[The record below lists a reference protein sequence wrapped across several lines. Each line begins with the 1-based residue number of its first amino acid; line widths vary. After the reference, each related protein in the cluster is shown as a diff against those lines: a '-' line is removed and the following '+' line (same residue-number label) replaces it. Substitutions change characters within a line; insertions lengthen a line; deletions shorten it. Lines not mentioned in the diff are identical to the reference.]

1 MIEALQ
7 REDAAVPPF
16 FWEENMSALKHT
28 FMGLMTAGA
37 VVAYARSGLAQE
49 CKNPDQLVFSIIP
62 TEETTQELDIYKPLL
77 DKLKEKT
84 GKPVE
89 FFMPTSYA
97 SVIEGM
103 VNGWVQIGVH
113 GPNSYVLAKEK
124 DPALEVFATYTKA
137 KGHFQEE
144 GPGYRAVLI
153 SKAVSK
159 FDSIETVKGS
169 VVGLADPASTSGNL
183 LPRMVFGDLVKVGPE
198 LEKYFSKVVY
208 TGGHDQSALAV
219 KEGRVDDA
227 FVATHRLDNV
237 IDRGLAKAEDFKVVW
252 SSEIIPQDPM
262 VYRGDLCEPLKAD
275 IREAFLTLHEDANSK
290 PFFDGIKSTKFV
302 PMKDSD
308 YDIIRKLV
316 AAEKAA
322 GQ

>member
-1 MIEALQ
+1 MKPATRILASV
-7 REDAAVPPF
+7 AA
-16 FWEENMSALKHT
+16 
-28 FMGLMTAGA
+28 AGTVA
-37 VVAYARSGLAQE
+37 AYASTAFAQE
-49 CKNPDQLVFSIIP
+49 CKDPGQLVFSIIP

-77 DKLKEKT
+77 TALKEKT
-84 GKPVE
+84 GKSIE

-103 VNGWVQIGVH
+103 VNGWVHIGVH

-124 DPALEVFATYTKA
+124 DPNLEVFATYTKL

-144 GPGYRAVLI
+144 GPGYRAVLVVRAD
-153 SKAVSK
+153 SD
-159 FDSIETVKGS
+159 FDSIESLKGTI
-169 VVGLADPASTSGNL
+169 VGLADPASTSGNL
-183 LPRMVFGDLVKVGPE
+183 MPRMVFGELIGTGPE
-198 LEKYFSKVVY
+198 LEQYFSKVVY

-237 IDRGLAKAEDFKVVW
+237 IDRGLAKTEDYRVLW
-252 SSEIIPQDPM
+252 QWGIIPQDPM
-262 VYRGDLCEPLKAD
+262 VYRTDLCEPIKAA
-275 IREAFLTLHEDANSK
+275 IRDAFLTLHENPDAK

-302 PMKDSD
+302 AMQDSD

-316 AAEKAA
+316 EAEKKAE

>member
-1 MIEALQ
+1 MKLLKMV
-7 REDAAVPPF
+7 AV
-16 FWEENMSALKHT
+16 S
-28 FMGLMTAGA
+28 LMAAGA
-37 VVAYARSGLAQE
+37 SISYSASALAQE
-49 CKNPDQLVFSIIP
+49 CKDPETLVFSIIP
-62 TEETTQELDIYKPLL
+62 TEETTQELDIYQPLL
-77 DKLKEKT
+77 SALKEKT

-124 DPALEVFATYTKA
+124 DPKLEVFATYTKT

-144 GPGYRAVLI
+144 GPGYRAVLLV
-153 SKAVSK
+153 KADSK
-159 FDSIETVKGS
+159 FDSIESLKGS

-183 LPRMVFGDLVKVGPE
+183 LPRMVFGDKIGTGPE

-237 IDRGLAKAEDFKVVW
+237 IDRGLATPEDYRVLW
-252 SSEIIPQDPM
+252 QSDIIPQDPM
-262 VYRGDLCEPLKAD
+262 VYRGDLCEPIKAA
-275 IREAFLTLHEDANSK
+275 IRDAFLTLNENPDAK
-290 PFFDGIKSTKFV
+290 PFFEGIKSTKFV

-322 GQ
+322 GN

>member
-1 MIEALQ
+1 MKPATRILASV
-7 REDAAVPPF
+7 AA
-16 FWEENMSALKHT
+16 
-28 FMGLMTAGA
+28 AGTVA
-37 VVAYARSGLAQE
+37 AYASTAFAQE
-49 CKNPDQLVFSIIP
+49 CKDPGQLVFSIIP
-62 TEETTQELDIYKPLL
+62 TEETTRELDIYKPLL
-77 DKLKEKT
+77 TALKEKT
-84 GKPVE
+84 GKSIE

-103 VNGWVQIGVH
+103 VNGWVHIGVH

-124 DPALEVFATYTKA
+124 DPNLEVFATYTKL

-144 GPGYRAVLI
+144 GPGYRAVLVVRAD
-153 SKAVSK
+153 SD
-159 FDSIETVKGS
+159 FDSIESLKGTI
-169 VVGLADPASTSGNL
+169 VGLADPASTSGNL
-183 LPRMVFGDLVKVGPE
+183 MPRMVFGELIGTGPE

-237 IDRGLAKAEDFKVVW
+237 IDRGLAKTEDYRVLW
-252 SSEIIPQDPM
+252 QSGIIPQDPM
-262 VYRGDLCEPLKAD
+262 VYRTDLCEPIKAA
-275 IREAFLTLHEDANSK
+275 IRDAFLTLHENPDAK

-302 PMKDSD
+302 AMQDSD

-316 AAEKAA
+316 EAEKKAE

>member
-1 MIEALQ
+1 MT
-7 REDAAVPPF
+7 F
-16 FWEENMSALKHT
+16 LKSS
-28 FMGLMTAGA
+28 
-37 VVAYARSGLAQE
+37 VVGLATIGALIAYTCTGALAEE
-49 CKNPDQLVFSIIP
+49 CKDPKALVFSIIP

-84 GKPVE
+84 GKSVE

-124 DPALEVFATYTKA
+124 DPKLEVFATYTKT

-144 GPGYRAVLI
+144 GPGYRAVLLV
-153 SKAVSK
+153 KADSK
-159 FDSIETVKGS
+159 FDSIESLKGS

-183 LPRMVFGDLVKVGPE
+183 LPRMVFGEKIGTGPE

-237 IDRGLAKAEDFKVVW
+237 IDRGLAKKEDFRVLWESDV
-252 SSEIIPQDPM
+252 IPQDPM
-262 VYRGDLCEPLKAD
+262 VYRSDLCEPLKAS
-275 IREAFLTLHEDANSK
+275 IRDAFLTLHEDPASK
-290 PFFDGIKSTKFV
+290 PFFDGINSTKFV
-302 PMKDSD
+302 AMKDSD

-322 GQ
+322 SK

>member
-1 MIEALQ
+1 MKPATRIFASM
-7 REDAAVPPF
+7 ATA
-16 FWEENMSALKHT
+16 SAI
-28 FMGLMTAGA
+28 
-37 VVAYARSGLAQE
+37 VAYASAAFAQE
-49 CKNPDQLVFSIIP
+49 CKDPDQLVFSIIP

-77 DKLKEKT
+77 SALKEKT
-84 GKPVE
+84 GKSVE

-103 VNGWVQIGVH
+103 VNGWVHIGVH

-124 DPALEVFATYTKA
+124 DPNLEVFATYTKI

-144 GPGYRAVLI
+144 GPGYRAVLVVK
-153 SKAVSK
+153 SDSK
-159 FDSIETVKGS
+159 FDSIESLKGTI
-169 VVGLADPASTSGNL
+169 VGLADPASTSGNL
-183 LPRMVFGDLVKVGPE
+183 MPRMVFGDQIGTGPE

-237 IDRGLAKAEDFKVVW
+237 IDRGLAAPEDYRVLW
-252 SSEIIPQDPM
+252 QSGIIPQDPM
-262 VYRGDLCEPLKAD
+262 VYRTDLCDPIKAA
-275 IREAFLTLHEDANSK
+275 IREAFLTLHENPDAK

-302 PMKDSD
+302 AMQDSD

-316 AAEKAA
+316 DAEKKAE

>member
-1 MIEALQ
+1 
-7 REDAAVPPF
+7 
-16 FWEENMSALKHT
+16 
-28 FMGLMTAGA
+28 MTNFKRVFTILASAGA
-37 VVAYARSGLAQE
+37 LGAYAAAASAQA
-49 CKNPDQLVFSIIP
+49 CKNPDALVFSIIP

-77 DKLKEKT
+77 DKIKEKT
-84 GKPVE
+84 GKSVE

-103 VNGWVQIGVH
+103 VNGWVNIGVH

-124 DPALEVFATYTKA
+124 DPSLEVFATYTKT

-144 GPGYRAVLI
+144 GPGYKAVLI
-153 SKAVSK
+153 SKADSK
-159 FDSIETVKGS
+159 FDTIDAVKGS

-183 LPRMVFGDLVKVGPE
+183 LPRMVFGDLVKTGPE

-237 IDRGLAKAEDFKVVW
+237 IDRGLAKPEDYKVIW
-252 SSEIIPQDPM
+252 SSEVIPQDPM
-262 VYRGDLCEPLKAD
+262 VYDGKLCDELKGH
-275 IREAFLTLHEDANSK
+275 IREAFLTLHEDAASK

-302 PMKDSD
+302 AMKDSD

-322 GQ
+322 EKAK

>member
-1 MIEALQ
+1 MTFLKQTILTL
-7 REDAAVPPF
+7 AATTGLAAI
-16 FWEENMSALKHT
+16 SAS
-28 FMGLMTAGA
+28 GA
-37 VVAYARSGLAQE
+37 LAQE

-124 DPALEVFATYTKA
+124 DPALEVFATYTKT

-144 GPGYRAVLI
+144 GPGYKAVLI
-153 SKAVSK
+153 SKADSK
-159 FDSIETVKGS
+159 FDSIESVKGS

-183 LPRMVFGDLVKVGPE
+183 LPRMVFGDLVKTGPE

-237 IDRGLAKAEDFKVVW
+237 IDRGLAKAEDYKVIW
-252 SSEIIPQDPM
+252 SSDVIPQDPM
-262 VYRGDLCEPLKAD
+262 VYRGDLCDDLKAQ
-275 IREAFLTLHEDANSK
+275 IREAFLTLHEDAASK

-302 PMKDSD
+302 AMKDSD

-316 AAEKAA
+316 EAEKAAEKAK
-322 GQ
+322 

>member
-1 MIEALQ
+1 MKPATRILASV
-7 REDAAVPPF
+7 AA
-16 FWEENMSALKHT
+16 
-28 FMGLMTAGA
+28 AGTVA
-37 VVAYARSGLAQE
+37 AYASTAFAQE
-49 CKNPDQLVFSIIP
+49 CKDPGQLVFSIIP

-77 DKLKEKT
+77 TALKEKT
-84 GKPVE
+84 GKSIE

-103 VNGWVQIGVH
+103 VNGWVHIGVH

-124 DPALEVFATYTKA
+124 DPNLEVFATYTKL

-144 GPGYRAVLI
+144 GPGYRAVLVVRAD
-153 SKAVSK
+153 SD
-159 FDSIETVKGS
+159 FDSIESLKGTI
-169 VVGLADPASTSGNL
+169 VGLADPASTSGNL
-183 LPRMVFGDLVKVGPE
+183 MPRMVFGELIGTGPE
-198 LEKYFSKVVY
+198 LEQYFSKVVY

-237 IDRGLAKAEDFKVVW
+237 IDRGLAKTEDYRVLW
-252 SSEIIPQDPM
+252 QSGIIPQDPM
-262 VYRGDLCEPLKAD
+262 VYRTDLCEPIKAA
-275 IREAFLTLHEDANSK
+275 IRDAFLTLHENPDAK
-290 PFFDGIKSTKFV
+290 PFFGGIKSTKFV
-302 PMKDSD
+302 AMQDSD

-316 AAEKAA
+316 EAEKKAE

>member
-1 MIEALQ
+1 MN
-7 REDAAVPPF
+7 F
-16 FWEENMSALKHT
+16 LKHT
-28 FMGLMTAGA
+28 VTRLTAACA
-37 VVAYARSGLAQE
+37 VIAYASSAAFAQE
-49 CKNPDQLVFSIIP
+49 CKDPSQLVFSIIP
-62 TEETTQELDIYKPLL
+62 TEETTQELDIYQPLI

-103 VNGWVQIGVH
+103 VNGWVHIGVH

-124 DPALEVFATYTKA
+124 DPALEVFATYTKT

-144 GPGYRAVLI
+144 GPGYKAVLI
-153 SKAVSK
+153 SRSDSK
-159 FDSIETVKGS
+159 FDTVESVKGS
-169 VVGLADPASTSGNL
+169 VTGLADPASTSGNL
-183 LPRMVFGDLVKVGPE
+183 LPRMVFGDLIGVGPE

-237 IDRGLAKAEDFKVVW
+237 IDRGLAKPEDFKVVW
-252 SSEIIPQDPM
+252 SSEVIPQDPM
-262 VYRGDLCEPLKAD
+262 VYRGDLCEPLKAA
-275 IREAFLTLHEDANSK
+275 IREAFLTLHEDPSSK
-290 PFFDGIKSTKFV
+290 PLFDGIKSTKFV
-302 PMKDSD
+302 AMKDSD

-322 GQ
+322 GN

>member
-1 MIEALQ
+1 MKLLKMV
-7 REDAAVPPF
+7 AV
-16 FWEENMSALKHT
+16 S
-28 FMGLMTAGA
+28 LMAAGA
-37 VVAYARSGLAQE
+37 SISYSAGALAQE
-49 CKNPDQLVFSIIP
+49 CKDPETLVFSIIP
-62 TEETTQELDIYKPLL
+62 TEETTQELDIYAPLL
-77 DKLKEKT
+77 AALKEKT

-124 DPALEVFATYTKA
+124 DPKLEVFATYTKT

-144 GPGYRAVLI
+144 GPGYRAVLLV
-153 SKAVSK
+153 KADSK
-159 FDSIETVKGS
+159 FDSIESLKGS

-183 LPRMVFGDLVKVGPE
+183 LPRMVFGDKIGTGPE

-237 IDRGLAKAEDFKVVW
+237 IDRGLATPEDYRVLW
-252 SSEIIPQDPM
+252 QSDIIPQDPM
-262 VYRGDLCEPLKAD
+262 VYRGDLCEPIKAA
-275 IREAFLTLHEDANSK
+275 IRDAFLTLHDNPEAK
-290 PFFDGIKSTKFV
+290 PFFNGIKSTKFV

-322 GQ
+322 GN

>member
-1 MIEALQ
+1 MTIFKRTIA
-7 REDAAVPPF
+7 
-16 FWEENMSALKHT
+16 S
-28 FMGLMTAGA
+28 LMTVGALIAYNAGA
-37 VVAYARSGLAQE
+37 QAAEE
-49 CKNPDQLVFSIIP
+49 CKNPDSLVFSIIP
-62 TEETTQELDIYKPLL
+62 TEETTQELDIYKPLI

-84 GKPVE
+84 GKSVE

-144 GPGYRAVLI
+144 GPGYRAVLVV
-153 SKAVSK
+153 KTGSK
-159 FDSIETVKGS
+159 FDSIESLKGS
-169 VVGLADPASTSGNL
+169 VLGLADPASTSGNL
-183 LPRMVFGDLVKVGPE
+183 LPRMVFGEKVGVGPD

-219 KEGRVDDA
+219 EEGRVDAA

-237 IDRGLAKAEDFKVVW
+237 IDRGLAKPEDYKVLW
-252 SSEIIPQDPM
+252 TSDLIPQDPM
-262 VYRGDLCEPLKAD
+262 VYDGKLCEPLKAQ
-275 IREAFLTLHEDANSK
+275 IRDAFLTLNEDPASK
-290 PFFDGIKSTKFV
+290 PFFDGIHSTKFV
-302 PMKDSD
+302 AMKDSD
-308 YDIIRKLV
+308 YDIIRKFV
-316 AAEKAA
+316 EAEKAA
-322 GQ
+322 GK

>member
-1 MIEALQ
+1 MTIQKRLIA
-7 REDAAVPPF
+7 
-16 FWEENMSALKHT
+16 
-28 FMGLMTAGA
+28 GLATAGA
-37 VVAYARSGLAQE
+37 IVACATAGYAQE

-77 DKLKEKT
+77 DAIKAKT
-84 GKPVE
+84 GKSVE

-103 VNGWVQIGVH
+103 VNGWVNIGVH
-113 GPNSYVLAKEK
+113 GPNSYVLAREK
-124 DPALEVFATYTKA
+124 DPTLEVFATYTKT

-153 SKAVSK
+153 SKADSK
-159 FDSIETVKGS
+159 FTTVEDVKGS

-183 LPRMVFGDLVKVGPE
+183 LPRMVFGDLIKTGPK
-198 LEKYFSKVVY
+198 LEDYFSKVVY

-237 IDRGLAKAEDFKVVW
+237 IDRGLAKPEDYKVIW
-252 SSEIIPQDPM
+252 SSDIIPQDPM
-262 VYRGDLCEPLKAD
+262 VYDGKLCDDLKGQ
-275 IREAFLTLHEDANSK
+275 IREAFLTLHEDAASK

-302 PMKDSD
+302 AMKDSD

-322 GQ
+322 EQAK

>member
-1 MIEALQ
+1 MSVLKRMIA
-7 REDAAVPPF
+7 
-16 FWEENMSALKHT
+16 
-28 FMGLMTAGA
+28 GLATIGA
-37 VVAYARSGLAQE
+37 VVAYAGTGALAQE
-49 CKNPDQLVFSIIP
+49 CKDPATLVFSIIP
-62 TEETTQELDIYKPLL
+62 TEETTQELDIYAPLL
-77 DKLKEKT
+77 AKLKEKT
-84 GKPVE
+84 GKSIE

-103 VNGWVQIGVH
+103 VNGWVHIGVH

-124 DPALEVFATYTKA
+124 DPALEVFATYTKT

-144 GPGYRAVLI
+144 GPGYRAVLLVR
-153 SKAVSK
+153 ADSK
-159 FDSIETVKGS
+159 FDSIESLKGS

-183 LPRMVFGDLVKVGPE
+183 LPRMVFGDQIGTGPE

-237 IDRGLAKAEDFKVVW
+237 IDRGLANTEDYRVLWQSDV
-252 SSEIIPQDPM
+252 IPQDPM
-262 VYRGDLCEPLKAD
+262 VYRGDLCEPVKAA

-302 PMKDSD
+302 AMKDGD

-316 AAEKAA
+316 EAEKAA

>member
-1 MIEALQ
+1 MKPATRILASV
-7 REDAAVPPF
+7 AA
-16 FWEENMSALKHT
+16 
-28 FMGLMTAGA
+28 AGTVA
-37 VVAYARSGLAQE
+37 AYASTAFAQE
-49 CKNPDQLVFSIIP
+49 CKDPGQLVFSIIP

-77 DKLKEKT
+77 TALKEKT
-84 GKPVE
+84 GKSIE

-103 VNGWVQIGVH
+103 VNGWVHIGVH

-124 DPALEVFATYTKA
+124 DPNLEVFATYTKL

-144 GPGYRAVLI
+144 GPGYRAVLVVRAD
-153 SKAVSK
+153 SD
-159 FDSIETVKGS
+159 FDSIESLKGTI
-169 VVGLADPASTSGNL
+169 VGLADPASTSGNL
-183 LPRMVFGDLVKVGPE
+183 MPRMVFGELIGTGPE

-237 IDRGLAKAEDFKVVW
+237 IDRGLAKTEDYRVLW
-252 SSEIIPQDPM
+252 QSGIIPQDPM
-262 VYRGDLCEPLKAD
+262 VYRTDLCEPIKAA
-275 IREAFLTLHEDANSK
+275 IRDAFLTLHENPDAK

-302 PMKDSD
+302 AMQDSD

-316 AAEKAA
+316 EAEKKAE

>member
-1 MIEALQ
+1 MKI
-7 REDAAVPPF
+7 
-16 FWEENMSALKHT
+16 LKCIFACLVT
-28 FMGLMTAGA
+28 TGA
-37 VVAYARSGLAQE
+37 VAVHAGGAAAQE
-49 CKNPDQLVFSIIP
+49 CKNPNQLVFSIIP

-77 DKLKEKT
+77 DKLKDKT

-124 DPALEVFATYTKA
+124 DPVLEVFATYTKT

-144 GPGYRAVLI
+144 GPGYKAVLV
-153 SKAVSK
+153 SRSDSK
-159 FDSIETVKGS
+159 FDSIESVKDS

-183 LPRMVFGDLVKVGPE
+183 LPRMVFGDVVGVGPE

-237 IDRGLAKAEDFKVVW
+237 IDRGLAKPEDFRVIW
-252 SSEIIPQDPM
+252 SSEVIPQDPM
-262 VYRGDLCEPLKAD
+262 VYRSDLCEDLKAQ
-275 IREAFLTLHEDANSK
+275 IRESFLTLHEDQNAK
-290 PFFDGIKSTKFV
+290 PFFDGIKSTKCV
-302 PMKDSD
+302 AMQDSD

-322 GQ
+322 EKAQ

>member
-1 MIEALQ
+1 MKLLKMV
-7 REDAAVPPF
+7 AV
-16 FWEENMSALKHT
+16 
-28 FMGLMTAGA
+28 GLMAA
-37 VVAYARSGLAQE
+37 SASISYSASALAQE
-49 CKNPDQLVFSIIP
+49 CKDPETLVFSIIP
-62 TEETTQELDIYKPLL
+62 TEETTQELDIYQPLL
-77 DKLKEKT
+77 SALKEKT

-124 DPALEVFATYTKA
+124 DPKLEVFATYTKT

-144 GPGYRAVLI
+144 GPGYRAVLLV
-153 SKAVSK
+153 KADSK
-159 FDSIETVKGS
+159 FDSIESLKGS

-183 LPRMVFGDLVKVGPE
+183 LPRMVFGDKIGTGPE

-237 IDRGLAKAEDFKVVW
+237 IDRGLAAPEDYRVLW
-252 SSEIIPQDPM
+252 QSDIIPQDPM
-262 VYRGDLCEPLKAD
+262 VYRGDLCEPIKAA
-275 IREAFLTLHEDANSK
+275 IRDAFLTLNENPDAK
-290 PFFDGIKSTKFV
+290 PFFEGIKSTKFV

-322 GQ
+322 GN

>member
-1 MIEALQ
+1 MKPATRILASV
-7 REDAAVPPF
+7 AA
-16 FWEENMSALKHT
+16 
-28 FMGLMTAGA
+28 AGTVA
-37 VVAYARSGLAQE
+37 AYASTAFAQE
-49 CKNPDQLVFSIIP
+49 CKDPGQLVFSIIP

-77 DKLKEKT
+77 TALKEKT
-84 GKPVE
+84 GKSIE

-103 VNGWVQIGVH
+103 VNGWVHIGVH
-113 GPNSYVLAKEK
+113 GPNSCVLAKEK
-124 DPALEVFATYTKA
+124 DPNLEVFATYTKL

-144 GPGYRAVLI
+144 GPGYRAVLVVRAD
-153 SKAVSK
+153 SD
-159 FDSIETVKGS
+159 FDSIESLKGTI
-169 VVGLADPASTSGNL
+169 VGLADPASTSGNL
-183 LPRMVFGDLVKVGPE
+183 MPRMVFGELIGTGPE

-237 IDRGLAKAEDFKVVW
+237 IDRGLAKTEDYRVLW
-252 SSEIIPQDPM
+252 QSGIIPQDPM
-262 VYRGDLCEPLKAD
+262 VYRTDLCEPIKAA
-275 IREAFLTLHEDANSK
+275 IRDAFLTLHENPDAK

-302 PMKDSD
+302 AMQDSD

-316 AAEKAA
+316 EAEKKAE

>member
-1 MIEALQ
+1 MKPATRILASV
-7 REDAAVPPF
+7 AA
-16 FWEENMSALKHT
+16 
-28 FMGLMTAGA
+28 AGTVA
-37 VVAYARSGLAQE
+37 AYASTAFAQE
-49 CKNPDQLVFSIIP
+49 CKDPGQLVFSIIP

-77 DKLKEKT
+77 TALKEKT
-84 GKPVE
+84 GKSIE

-103 VNGWVQIGVH
+103 VNGWVHIGVH

-124 DPALEVFATYTKA
+124 DPNLEVFATYTKL

-144 GPGYRAVLI
+144 GPGYRAVLVVRAD
-153 SKAVSK
+153 SD
-159 FDSIETVKGS
+159 FDSIESLKGTI
-169 VVGLADPASTSGNL
+169 VGLADPASTSGNL
-183 LPRMVFGDLVKVGPE
+183 MPRMVFGELIGTGPE
-198 LEKYFSKVVY
+198 LEQYFSKVVY

-237 IDRGLAKAEDFKVVW
+237 IDRGLAKTEDYRVLW
-252 SSEIIPQDPM
+252 QSGIIPQDPM
-262 VYRGDLCEPLKAD
+262 VYRTDLCEPIKAAIKD
-275 IREAFLTLHEDANSK
+275 AFLTLHENPDAK

-302 PMKDSD
+302 AMQDSD

-316 AAEKAA
+316 EAEKKAE

>member
-1 MIEALQ
+1 MKPATRILASV
-7 REDAAVPPF
+7 AA
-16 FWEENMSALKHT
+16 
-28 FMGLMTAGA
+28 AGTVA
-37 VVAYARSGLAQE
+37 AYASTAFAQE
-49 CKNPDQLVFSIIP
+49 CKDPGQLVFSIIP

-77 DKLKEKT
+77 TALKEKT
-84 GKPVE
+84 GKSIE

-103 VNGWVQIGVH
+103 VNGWVHIGVH

-124 DPALEVFATYTKA
+124 DPNLEVFATYTKL

-144 GPGYRAVLI
+144 GPGYRAVLVVRAD
-153 SKAVSK
+153 SD
-159 FDSIETVKGS
+159 FDSIESLKGTI
-169 VVGLADPASTSGNL
+169 VGLADPASTSGNL
-183 LPRMVFGDLVKVGPE
+183 MPRMVFGELIGTGPE

-237 IDRGLAKAEDFKVVW
+237 IDRGLAKTEDYRVLW
-252 SSEIIPQDPM
+252 QWGIIPQDPM
-262 VYRGDLCEPLKAD
+262 VYRTDLCEPIKAA
-275 IREAFLTLHEDANSK
+275 IRDAFLTLHENPDAK

-302 PMKDSD
+302 AMQDSD

-316 AAEKAA
+316 EAEKKAE

>member
-1 MIEALQ
+1 MT
-7 REDAAVPPF
+7 V
-16 FWEENMSALKHT
+16 LKRT
-28 FMGLMTAGA
+28 ITGLATLGA
-37 VVAYARSGLAQE
+37 VIAYAAGGALAAE
-49 CKNPDQLVFSIIP
+49 CKDPDTLVFSIIP

-77 DKLKEKT
+77 DTLKEKT

-124 DPALEVFATYTKA
+124 DPTLEVFATYTKT

-144 GPGYRAVLI
+144 GPGYRAVLVV
-153 SKAVSK
+153 KADSK
-159 FDSIETVKGS
+159 FDSIESLKGS

-183 LPRMVFGDLVKVGPE
+183 LPRMVFGETIKTGPE

-237 IDRGLAKAEDFKVVW
+237 IDRGLARKEDFRVLW
-252 SSEIIPQDPM
+252 ESDIIPQDPM
-262 VYRGDLCEPLKAD
+262 VYRGDLCEPVKAA
-275 IREAFLTLHEDANSK
+275 IREAFLTLHDDPAAK
-290 PFFDGIKSTKFV
+290 PLFDGINSTKFV
-302 PMKDSD
+302 AMKDSD

-322 GQ
+322 SQ

>member
-1 MIEALQ
+1 M
-7 REDAAVPPF
+7 
-16 FWEENMSALKHT
+16 LKHT
-28 FMGLMTAGA
+28 VAGLVTLGA
-37 VVAYARSGLAQE
+37 VVAYMSTGAFAQE

-77 DKLKEKT
+77 EKLKEKT

-124 DPALEVFATYTKA
+124 DPALEVFATYTKL

-144 GPGYRAVLI
+144 GPGYKAVLV
-153 SKAVSK
+153 SRSDSK
-159 FDSIETVKGS
+159 FDSPESVKGS
-169 VVGLADPASTSGNL
+169 IVGLADPASTSGNL
-183 LPRMVFGDLVKVGPE
+183 FPRMVFGDLVKVGPE

-219 KEGRVDDA
+219 KEGRVDSA

-237 IDRGLAKAEDFKVVW
+237 IDRGLAKPEDYKVIW
-252 SSEIIPQDPM
+252 TSELIPQDPM
-262 VYRGDLCEPLKAD
+262 VYRGDLCEPIKAA
-275 IREAFLTLHEDANSK
+275 IRDAFLALHEDPAAK

-302 PMKDSD
+302 AMKDSD

-316 AAEKAA
+316 EAEKAA

>member
-1 MIEALQ
+1 MTI
-7 REDAAVPPF
+7 
-16 FWEENMSALKHT
+16 LKRT
-28 FMGLMTAGA
+28 VAGLATLGA
-37 VVAYARSGLAQE
+37 VAAYATTGALAQE

-62 TEETTQELDIYKPLL
+62 TEETTQELDIYQPLL
-77 DKLKEKT
+77 SAIKEKT
-84 GKPVE
+84 GKSIE

-124 DPALEVFATYTKA
+124 DPKLEVFATYTKT

-144 GPGYRAVLI
+144 GPGYKAVLI
-153 SKAVSK
+153 SLASSK
-159 FDSIETVKGS
+159 FDSIEAIKGS

-183 LPRMVFGDLVKVGPE
+183 LPRMVFGDVIGTGPE

-219 KEGRVDDA
+219 KEGRVDNA

-237 IDRGLAKAEDFKVVW
+237 IDRGLAKPEDYRVIW
-252 SSEIIPQDPM
+252 SSEVIPQDPM
-262 VYRGDLCEPLKAD
+262 VYRGDLCDPIKAA
-275 IREAFLTLHEDANSK
+275 IREAFLTLHENPDAK
-290 PFFDGIKSTKFV
+290 PFFDGINSTKFV
-302 PMKDSD
+302 PMEDKD

-322 GQ
+322 EKK

>member
-1 MIEALQ
+1 M
-7 REDAAVPPF
+7 
-16 FWEENMSALKHT
+16 LKHT
-28 FMGLMTAGA
+28 VAGLVTLGA
-37 VVAYARSGLAQE
+37 VVAYMSTGAFAQE

-77 DKLKEKT
+77 EKLKEKT

-124 DPALEVFATYTKA
+124 DPALEVFATYTKL

-144 GPGYRAVLI
+144 GPGYKAVLV
-153 SKAVSK
+153 SRSDSK
-159 FDSIETVKGS
+159 FDSPESVKGS
-169 VVGLADPASTSGNL
+169 IVGLADPASTSGNL
-183 LPRMVFGDLVKVGPE
+183 FPRMVFGDLVKVGPE
-198 LEKYFSKVVY
+198 LDKYFSKVVY

-219 KEGRVDDA
+219 KEGRVDSA

-237 IDRGLAKAEDFKVVW
+237 IDRGLAKPEDYKVIW
-252 SSEIIPQDPM
+252 TSELIPQDPM
-262 VYRGDLCEPLKAD
+262 VYRGDLCEPIKAA
-275 IREAFLTLHEDANSK
+275 IRDAFLALHEDPAAK

-302 PMKDSD
+302 AMKDSD

-316 AAEKAA
+316 EAEKAA